1 MPAAR
6 STATTDAIPGL
17 HEPVDLPAAANSL
30 ETRLDRLTR
39 ELAESTATIRELVR
53 QNDTELALP
62 VLNRR
67 AFVREGSRLCLM
79 ARRHKFPLAA
89 LYVNVDDFRRINE
102 AYGRRGGD
110 ALLEQ
115 LSNHLCRLMRGSDLI
130 GRVGADEFCV
140 LLSHTNQKAA
150 HDKGQA
156 LVGLLRSEPPVYLGH
171 SIDVHV
177 TFGALDCDG
186 QMIDAVMDNA
196 VRELLEQRQH
206 RLP

>member
-6 STATTDAIPGL
+6 NTATTDAIPGL
-17 HEPVDLPAAANSL
+17 HEPADLPEAANSL

-53 QNDTELALP
+53 QNDTELSLP

-102 AYGRRGGD
+102 TYGRRGGD
-110 ALLEQ
+110 AVLEQ
-115 LSNHLCRLMRGSDLI
+115 MANHLCQLMRGSDLI
-130 GRVGADEFCV
+130 GRVGADEFCA
-140 LLSHTNQKAA
+140 LLSHTDQKAVV
-150 HDKGQA
+150 DKGRG
-156 LVGLLRSEPPVYLGH
+156 LVELLRRDPPIYLTH
-171 SIDVHV
+171 TIDVNI
-177 TFGALDCDG
+177 TFGAIDCDG
-186 QMIDAVMDNA
+186 HMIDAVMDNA
-196 VRELLEQRQH
+196 VREILEQRQH

>member
-1 MPAAR
+1 MSAAR
-6 STATTDAIPGL
+6 NTATDAIPGL
-17 HEPVDLPAAANSL
+17 HEPIDLPEPANSL
-30 ETRLDRLTR
+30 ETRIDRLTR
-39 ELAESTATIRELVR
+39 ELSESTATIKELVR
-53 QNDTELALP
+53 QNDTELSLP

-110 ALLEQ
+110 AVLEQ
-115 LSNHLCRLMRGSDLI
+115 MANHLCQLMRGSDLI
-130 GRVGADEFCV
+130 GRVGADEFCA

-150 HDKGQA
+150 LDKGNA
-156 LVGLLRSEPPVYLGH
+156 LAELMRSEPPVYLAH
-171 SIDVHV
+171 TIDVHV
-177 TFGALDCDG
+177 TVGAIDCDG

-196 VRELLEQRQH
+196 VREILEQRQH

>member
-1 MPAAR
+1 MSVIRPPA
-6 STATTDAIPGL
+6 TDAISGVI
-17 HEPVDLPAAANSL
+17 EPNAAL
-30 ETRLDRLTR
+30 EARLDLLTR
-39 ELAESTATIRELVR
+39 ELAESTATIKELVR
-53 QNDTELALP
+53 LNDTELALP

-110 ALLEQ
+110 AVLEQ
-115 LSNHLCRLMRGSDLI
+115 LANHLCQLLRGSDLI
-130 GRVGADEFCV
+130 GRVGADEFCG
-140 LLSHTNQKAA
+140 LLSHTNEKAA
-150 HDKGQA
+150 ADKAQA
-156 LVGLLRSEPPVYLGH
+156 LMALLRNDPPVYLGR

-177 TFGALDCDG
+177 TCGTLDCDG
-186 QMIDAVMDNA
+186 RMIDTVMDEV
-196 VRELLEQRQH
+196 VREILEQRQH

>member
-1 MPAAR
+1 V
-6 STATTDAIPGL
+6 
-17 HEPVDLPAAANSL
+17 HEPVDLPEPANAL

-39 ELAESTATIRELVR
+39 ELSESTATIKELMR
-53 QNDTELALP
+53 LSDTELALP

-67 AFVREGSRLCLM
+67 AFIREGSRLCLM

-110 ALLEQ
+110 AVLEQ
-115 LSNHLCRLMRGSDLI
+115 LSNHLCQLMRGSDLI
-130 GRVGADEFCV
+130 GRVGADEFCA
-140 LLSHTNQKAA
+140 LLSHTNQKAT

-156 LVGLLRSEPPVYLGH
+156 LVGLLRSEPPIYLAH

-186 QMIDAVMDNA
+186 QMIDAVMDGA
-196 VRELLEQRQH
+196 VREILEQRQH